1 MARGTRILVSM
12 IVMAYVATGCA
23 DGGQGGAG
31 PDAARVDATLRAD
44 AAAGRDGASIDG
56 APPPDAGMTTPPAD
70 PSQPGPYAVGVR
82 TVMMTDPSRNR
93 TLPVDIWYPAGEG
106 GSSNTYRLD
115 AFGLPLVSLSSP
127 ARRDAPVAAGGPW
140 PLVLFSHGFGGIR
153 FQSFFL
159 TEHLASHGF
168 VVAAPDHPGNT
179 LTDVA
184 FGGGDATQSS
194 IDRPL
199 DMLFVLDQ
207 MLGGSIPVD
216 AQRIGVTGHSF
227 GAWTALEVARRDT
240 RFRAVFPMA
249 PGFRN
254 GSTPDFVADIG
265 RPLAIFGGS
274 VDHTCPFDANQR
286 APYDLAQTPKFLVEI
301 MGAGHLDF
309 SDLCEVPL
317 AVTFVGDGCNAQNV
331 DPAIVRARARTIA
344 TAFAHRFLD
353 GESDYDVYLL
363 PTYVMGLGNLQ
374 YWRDP

>member
-1 MARGTRILVSM
+1 MSRTLWSTRL
-12 IVMAYVATGCA
+12 VMAYLLAGCA
-23 DGGQGGAG
+23 EAGQGMAADASATDTAPRG
-31 PDAARVDATLRAD
+31 DAAS
-44 AAAGRDGASIDG
+44 GRDGA
-56 APPPDAGMTTPPAD
+56 APDAGLAPDAGVMTPPAD

-82 TVMMTDPSRNR
+82 TIMMTDPSRNR
-93 TLPVDIWYPAGEG
+93 TFAVDLWYPAAPG

-115 AFGLPLVSLSSP
+115 AFGLSLISMASP
-127 ARRDAPVAAGGPW
+127 ARRDAPLRPGGPW
-140 PLVLFSHGFGGIR
+140 PLVLFSHGYGGIR

-199 DMLFVLDQ
+199 DMLYVLDQ
-207 MLGGSIPVD
+207 MLAGSIPID
-216 AQRIGVTGHSF
+216 AQRVGITGHSF
-227 GAWTALEVARRDT
+227 GAWTALETARRDP

-254 GSTPDFVADIG
+254 GSTPDFVAELA
-265 RPLAIFGGS
+265 RPLVIFGGS
-274 VDHTCPFDANQR
+274 LDHTCPFDANQR

-301 MGAGHLDF
+301 TGAGHLDF

-317 AVTFVGDGCNAQNV
+317 AAAFANDGCNAQNI
-331 DPAIVRARARTIA
+331 DPAAVRARARTVA

-353 GESDYDVYLL
+353 GESAYDVYLL
-363 PTYVMGLGNLQ
+363 PTYVNGLGNLQ